1 MDQFRSTGEAFAKV
15 STPHHEKKADS
26 DLYLDFIR
34 SKKEGVTVS
43 LPRIDIITADK
54 KMLKLKDLVKQIADT
69 NVPVLVTGE
78 SGSGKELIARSI
90 HDSSNNRSSSQFVAV
105 NCAAIPAHLLESEL
119 FGHEKGSFTGAIEKH
134 IGKFEQASGGTLLL
148 DEITEM
154 APALQAKLL
163 RAIQEKEI
171 ERVGGN
177 GAIKIDTRIVV
188 TSNKDLKAAVAEGQ
202 FRQDLYYRLYVIHLE
217 VPPLRERKDDIE
229 LLSKF
234 YLKRFLAEFGRGP
247 MQLTS
252 EAVERLRRYPW
263 PGNVRELQ
271 NIIQRAILMA
281 QDDVITGADLPL
293 SNGVKKANESWIL
306 ALPIGRQMR
315 EVETHFIIETL
326 KSHQGNRTHAAKTLG
341 ISLRTLRNKIN
352 EFNAMGFV
360 VPSALQGKTL

>member
-1 MDQFRSTGEAFAKV
+1 MDQFRAGSEAIAR
-15 STPHHEKKADS
+15 SKKIEQRDGS

-34 SKKEGVTVS
+34 GKKEGPAAN
-43 LPRIDIITADK
+43 LPKLEIITSDK
-54 KMLKLKDLVKQIADT
+54 KMLRLKDLIQQIADT

-90 HDSSNNRSSSQFVAV
+90 HDSSKLRAGGQFVAV
-105 NCAAIPAHLLESEL
+105 NCASIPANLLESEL
-119 FGHEKGSFTGAIEKH
+119 FGHEKGAFTGALETH

-154 APALQAKLL
+154 EPALQAKLL
-163 RAIQEKEI
+163 RAIQEREI
-171 ERVGGN
+171 ERVGGSKT
-177 GAIKIDTRIVV
+177 IKVDTRIVV
-188 TSNKDLKAAVAEGQ
+188 TSSRDLKAAVAEGN

-217 VPPLRERKDDIE
+217 VPALRDRKDDIE
-229 LLSKF
+229 LLAKY
-234 YLKRFLAEFGRGP
+234 YLKRFLAEFDRGP

-252 EAVERLRRYPW
+252 EAVERLRKYPW

-293 SNGVKKANESWIL
+293 SHGAKKANEGWIL

-326 KSHQGNRTHAAKTLG
+326 KYHQGNRTHAAKTLG

-360 VPSALQGKTL
+360 VPAAAQGKL